1 MFALVVRFDVLP
13 DHLGAFDSLVTET
26 VAEIAAQEPGTVVY
40 VTHLRPDRPTER
52 IFYECYQDEGAF
64 EAHEAQHHTRRFL
77 DQRSQHLACPPEVWR
92 LGTADGVVTGD
103 RFGGGFPT
111 HG

>member
-13 DHLGAFDSLVTET
+13 EHLGAFDSLVTET
-26 VAEIAAQEPGTVVY
+26 VAAIAIEEPGTVVY

-52 IFYECYQDEGAF
+52 IFYECYQDESAF
-64 EAHEAQHHTRRFL
+64 EAHEAHDHTRRFL
-77 DQRSQHLACPPEVWR
+77 DQRSQHLACLPEVWR
-92 LGTADGVVTGD
+92 LRTADGVIAGD
-103 RFGGGFPT
+103 GFGGSQM